1 MVSLAEAA
9 LISGK
14 SEITIRR
21 LVKAGKVAS
30 KKEATQTGFNYTV
43 DADAVRAYYGQ
54 ASAQKEPVVSGQA
67 VQQPAS
73 TAVQAENRV
82 RVAVADESG
91 SSVAYWHKRAEGY
104 EQRFHAQVRTNA
116 DLREQVGLWKG
127 RAENAQA
134 MLVKLLPPPSDT
146 LEVREG
152 KAKPETPENEKRLQA
167 VGAGVLLLLGLA
179 AIGFSLLYAYTALR

>member
-21 LVKAGKVAS
+21 LVKSGKVPFA
-30 KKEATQTGFNYTV
+30 KEATQTGFNYTV

-54 ASAQKEPVVSGQA
+54 EAA
-67 VQQPAS
+67 PAS
-73 TAVQAENRV
+73 QPKQEVSQATAVQSDSRV

-104 EQRFHAQVRTNA
+104 EQRFHAQVKTNA

-134 MLVKLLPPPSDT
+134 MLIKLLPPPSDT
-146 LEVREG
+146 VEVQQG
-152 KAKPETPENEKRLQA
+152 KARPEAPENDKRLQ
-167 VGAGVLLLLGLA
+167 VIGAGVLLLLGLA
-179 AIGFSLLYAYTALR
+179 AIGFSFLYAYSALR

>member
-21 LVKAGKVAS
+21 LVKAGKVAF

-43 DADAVRAYYGQ
+43 DADSVRAYYGQ
-54 ASAQKEPVVSGQA
+54 AAASESATSVEI
-67 VQQPAS
+67 PAKS
-73 TAVQAENRV
+73 TAIQTDSRV

-91 SSVAYWHKRAEGY
+91 SSVSYWHKRAEGY
-104 EQRFHAQVRTNA
+104 EQRFHAQVRANA

-134 MLVKLLPPPSDT
+134 MLVKLLPAPSDT
-146 LEVREG
+146 VEVKEG
-152 KAKPETPENEKRLQA
+152 RAKPEAPENEKRLQA